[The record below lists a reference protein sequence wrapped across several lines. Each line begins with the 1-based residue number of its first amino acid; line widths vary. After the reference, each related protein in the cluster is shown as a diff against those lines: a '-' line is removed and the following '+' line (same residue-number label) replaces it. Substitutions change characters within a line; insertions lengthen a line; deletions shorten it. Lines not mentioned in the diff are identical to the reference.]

1 MSNKIYIWASDYS
14 NYTGE
19 GNLGRLFVNIKLK
32 ENFRCIICTLKVRK
46 NYLNKILN
54 YKYLLPLLGILNC
67 WKFHFKGQ
75 SVCYLNYLP
84 LWNSII
90 FLLLPPNTI
99 LGPITG
105 GSHYK
110 KEISLNYIIRNFCF
124 PFFYKL
130 SSHIIH
136 FRNFKTIFSTDLL
149 KKYLPKKII
158 KKSEFNFVLNRITKK
173 KFKKRKKNINFII
186 YYRKHKNKVN
196 LYPIDFI
203 KKLSKYGFKVYIVG
217 DFLNIKNVKNLGYIK
232 NEKLNKILSKS
243 KFSINSGENIFSLFT
258 IDCLNYDVKI
268 FSSIKPKLKKF
279 F

>member
-1 MSNKIYIWASDYS
+1 MYFKSKK
-14 NYTGE
+14 
-19 GNLGRLFVNIKLK
+19 KL
-32 ENFRCIICTLKVRK
+32 LK
-46 NYLNKILN
+46 KILS

-67 WKFHFKGQ
+67 WKFYFRGNQ
-75 SVCYLNYLP
+75 YYLNYLP

-110 KEISLNYIIRNFCF
+110 KEISLTYIIRNFCV

-149 KKYLPKKII
+149 KKYLPKKNI
-158 KKSEFNFVLNRITKK
+158 KKSELNFVLKKITKK
-173 KFKKRKKNINFII
+173 KFKKRKKNIDFII

-217 DFLNIKNVKNLGYIK
+217 DFLNIKMKNLNSLKMK
-232 NEKLNKILSKS
+232 N
-243 KFSINSGENIFSLFT
+243 
-258 IDCLNYDVKI
+258 
-268 FSSIKPKLKKF
+268 
-279 F
+279 